1 MAWLQPALET
11 ASSDIEVNT
20 RKARRIF
27 TSVLRHARDHLGGT
41 IDGILDRQGLKRT
54 DLSRYVCHP
63 GGRKVLESIE
73 MAMDLPPMALDHE
86 REVLAD
92 YGNMSAPTVFFVL
105 ERVLKAG
112 LPKRA
117 VLSAL
122 GPGFT
127 ASLVSLK
134 RAA

>member
-1 MAWLQPALET
+1 
-11 ASSDIEVNT
+11 
-20 RKARRIF
+20 
-27 TSVLRHARDHLGGT
+27 
-41 IDGILDRQGLKRT
+41 
-54 DLSRYVCHP
+54 
-63 GGRKVLESIE
+63 
-73 MAMDLPPMALDHE
+73 
-86 REVLAD
+86 VLAE

-105 ERVLKAG
+105 DRVLKQG
-112 LPKRA
+112 LPPRA